1 MKVLTVVGARPQFIK
16 AAVVSREIRKVAE
29 EYLVDTGQHY
39 DSYMSKIFFDE
50 LHIPEPDVNL
60 AVGSASH
67 AVQTAEMM
75 IRLEEVMKKE
85 TPDIVLLYGV
95 TNSTL
100 AGAIVAGKLN
110 IPIAH
115 VEAGVRCNVKDMPEE
130 QNRIVTDHLARWNFV
145 PSQEGMDYIK
155 KEGLADN
162 SYFVGDVMYDALLYY
177 GELVADW
184 TKDSFF
190 QKTEALDNKT
200 PDALI
205 ENGWYL
211 TTIHR
216 PENTDDISKFREILR
231 GLESLDKPVIFP
243 IHPRTRKNI
252 TEQEMTEYSNIHFV
266 KPLGYLEMIWCC
278 KNAKKVITDS
288 GGLHK
293 ESYLMKVPGVVVLRN
308 TAWCETLEGDWNV
321 LASPDAE
328 DIVNKVMNIQ
338 AKPEC
343 WKPYY
348 GDGEA
353 AKKIVKILMDSF
365 KA

>member
-29 EYLVDTGQHY
+29 EYLVHTGQHY
-39 DSYMSKIFFDE
+39 DSNMSKIFFDE
-50 LHIPEPDVNL
+50 LHIPEPDINL

-67 AVQTAEMM
+67 AIQTAEMM
-75 IRLEEVMKKE
+75 VKLEEVMKKE
-85 TPDIVLLYGV
+85 NPDAVLLYGD

-100 AGAIVAGKLN
+100 AGTLVAGKLN

-115 VEAGVRCNVKDMPEE
+115 IEAGIRCNIKDIPEE
-130 QNRIVTDHLARWNFV
+130 QNRIVTDHLAKWNFV
-145 PSQEGMDYIK
+145 PSEEGMKCIK
-155 KEGLADN
+155 REGLEDN

-177 GELVADW
+177 GEIVEKW
-184 TKDSFF
+184 TKEGFF
-190 QKTEALDNKT
+190 QKMEALDNKNV
-200 PDALI
+200 DELV
-205 ENGWYL
+205 EKGWYL

-216 PENTDDISKFREILR
+216 PENTDDISKFREILK
-231 GLESLDKPVIFP
+231 GLESLDRPVVFP
-243 IHPRTRKNI
+243 IHPRTKKNI
-252 TEQEMTEYSNIHFV
+252 TDKEMTEYSNIHFV
-266 KPLGYLEMIWCC
+266 NPLGYLEMIWCC

-308 TAWCETLEGDWNV
+308 TPWSETLKGDWNV
-321 LASPDAE
+321 LAIPNAE
-328 DIVNKVMNIQ
+328 DIADKAMNIQ
-338 AKPEC
+338 VKAEC

-348 GDGEA
+348 GDGTA
-353 AKKIVKILMDSF
+353 AKKIVQVLMDTF